1 MNFFP
6 WDDIN
11 SLENRAGE
19 AQKQAKSGD
28 FDKVVDTFIDTVEEL
43 FEMDYFYG
51 VQDISMQLGKSLE
64 PNFNEMEASINKVIE
79 GKDYRQ
85 RIRDYMVDGTPADI
99 ARVIGTDAHRIY
111 NDAMYDQAKANGAT
125 RKTWQTMM
133 DLRVR
138 DSHDYL
144 QGVTVGID
152 DEFYTANGNHTQYP
166 GQFGVADEDCNCR
179 CWVTY
184 GYD

>member
-1 MNFFP
+1 MTFFP

-11 SLENRAGE
+11 ALEVRAGE
-19 AQKQAKSGD
+19 ALEQAKSGD
-28 FDKVVDTFIDTVEEL
+28 FDKVVDDFIDTVEEL

-51 VQDISMQLGKSLE
+51 VSDIAMQLGKSLE
-64 PNFNEMEASINKVIE
+64 PDFTDMENSINKVIE
-79 GKDYRQ
+79 GKDYKE
-85 RIRDYMVDGTPADI
+85 RIRGYFKDGTADDI

-111 NDAMYDQAKANGAT
+111 NDAMYDQAVRNGAT
-125 RKTWQTMM
+125 NKTWHTMK

-144 QGVTVGID
+144 EGITVGIN
-152 DEFYTANGNHTQYP
+152 DEFYTYNGNHTYYP
-166 GQFGVADEDCNCR
+166 GQFGVAEEDCNCR

-184 GYD
+184 SL

>member
-1 MNFFP
+1 MTFFP

-11 SLENRAGE
+11 ALERQAEE

-28 FDKVVDTFIDTVEEL
+28 FNKVVDTFIDTVDEL

-64 PNFNEMEASINKVIE
+64 PDFKAMEQSINKVIE

-85 RIRDYMVDGTPADI
+85 RIREYMESGTPADI

-111 NDAMYDQAKANGAT
+111 NDAMFDQAKANGAT
-125 RKTWQTMM
+125 KKTWHTMQ

-138 DSHDYL
+138 DTHDYL
-144 QGVTVGID
+144 EGVTIPID
-152 DEFYTANGNHTQYP
+152 AEFYTFNGHHAQYP
-166 GQFGVADEDCNCR
+166 GQFGVAEEEVNCR
-179 CWVTY
+179 CWVTFSL
-184 GYD
+184 

>member
-1 MNFFP
+1 MTFFP

-11 SLENRAGE
+11 SLEVRAGE
-19 AQKQAKSGD
+19 ALKEAKSGD
-28 FDKVVDTFIDTVEEL
+28 FDKVVDDFIDSVEEL

-51 VQDISMQLGKSLE
+51 VSDISMQLGKSLE
-64 PNFNEMEASINKVIE
+64 PDFTDMENSINKVIE

-85 RIRDYMVDGTPADI
+85 RIREYFGNGTADDI

-111 NDAMYDQAKANGAT
+111 NDAMYDQAVKNGAT
-125 RKTWQTMM
+125 KKTWNTMQ

-144 QGVTVGID
+144 QGVTIPID
-152 DEFYTANGNHTQYP
+152 AEFYTNKGNKTYYP
-166 GQFGVADEDCNCR
+166 GQFGVAEEDCGCR
-179 CWVTY
+179 CWLTY
-184 GYD
+184 SL

>member
-11 SLENRAGE
+11 SLESKAEE
-19 AQKQAKSGD
+19 AQKQAELGD
-28 FDKVVDTFIDTVEEL
+28 FDKVVDTFIDTVDEL

-64 PNFNEMEASINKVIE
+64 PDFGDMEKSINKVIE
-79 GKDYRQ
+79 GKDYKQ
-85 RIRDYMVDGTPADI
+85 RIREYMKNGTPADI

-111 NDAMYDQAKANGAT
+111 NDAMYDQAVRNGAT
-125 RKTWQTMM
+125 KKTWRTMA

-138 DSHDYL
+138 DSHEYL
-144 QGVTVGID
+144 DGVTVGIN
-152 DEFYTANGNHTQYP
+152 DEFYTYKGNHTYYP
-166 GQFGVADEDCNCR
+166 GQFGVAEEDCNCR

-184 GYD
+184 SI

>member
-1 MNFFP
+1 MTYFP

-11 SLENRAGE
+11 SLEQRAAE

-28 FDKVVDTFIDTVEEL
+28 FNKVVDNFIDSVEDL

-51 VQDISMQLGKSLE
+51 VTDISMQLGKSLE
-64 PNFNEMEASINKVIE
+64 PDFTDMEKSINKVIE
-79 GKDYRQ
+79 GKDYKQ
-85 RIRDYMVDGTPADI
+85 RIREYMADGTPADI

-111 NDAMYDQAKANGAT
+111 NDAMYDQATKNGAT
-125 RKTWQTMM
+125 KKTWQTMK

-144 QGVTVGID
+144 EGVTIPID
-152 DEFYTANGNHTQYP
+152 AEFYTYKGNKTQYP
-166 GQFGVADEDCNCR
+166 GQFGVAEEDVNCR
-179 CWVTY
+179 CWLTY
-184 GYD
+184 SL

>member
-11 SLENRAGE
+11 SLETRAAE

-28 FDKVVDTFIDTVEEL
+28 FDRVVDEFIDTVDEL

-51 VQDISMQLGKSLE
+51 VQDISRQLGKSLE
-64 PNFNEMEASINKVIE
+64 PNFTEMEASINKVID

-85 RIRDYMVDGTPADI
+85 RIREYMESGTPADI

-111 NDAMYDQAKANGAT
+111 NDAMFDQAKSNGAT
-125 RKTWQTMM
+125 KKTWRTMK

-138 DSHDYL
+138 DTHDYL
-144 QGVTVGID
+144 EGVTIPID
-152 DEFYTANGNHTQYP
+152 AEFYTADGSHALYP
-166 GQFGVADEDCNCR
+166 GEFGVADLDINCR

-184 GYD
+184 QL

>member
-1 MNFFP
+1 MTFFP

-11 SLENRAGE
+11 SLESRARE
-19 AQKQAKSGD
+19 AIKQAESGD
-28 FDKVVDTFIDTVEEL
+28 YDKVVDDFIDSVEEL

-51 VQDISMQLGKSLE
+51 VTDISMQLGKSLE
-64 PNFNEMEASINKVIE
+64 PNFTEMEASINKVIE

-85 RIRDYMVDGTPADI
+85 RIREYFKGGTADDI

-125 RKTWQTMM
+125 KKTWHTMR

-138 DSHDYL
+138 DTHDYL
-144 QGVTVGID
+144 EGVTVPLEA
-152 DEFYTANGNHTQYP
+152 EFYTYKGNKTYYP
-166 GQFGVADEDCNCR
+166 GQFGVAEEDVNCR
-179 CWVTY
+179 CWLTY
-184 GYD
+184 SL